1 MEAAPKEILIS
12 QMEDGREP
20 FLEWLR
26 GELDAV
32 ARRRVRARIDRLED
46 GNFGD
51 VAPVGEGVSEL
62 RLDFGPG
69 YRVYFGQRGHE
80 VHLIRGGSKRTQA
93 ADIAA
98 AKEFWRD
105 HGDED

>member
-1 MEAAPKEILIS
+1 M
-12 QMEDGREP
+12 
-20 FLEWLR
+20 EWLH
-26 GELDAV
+26 GLDMATQG
-32 ARRRVRARIDRLED
+32 RIRARVDRMED

-51 VAPVGEGVSEL
+51 VEAIGDGLSEL

-69 YRVYFGQRGHE
+69 YRVYFGQRGFE

-98 AKEFWRD
+98 ARQFWRT
-105 HGDED
+105 HGDEDQTLS